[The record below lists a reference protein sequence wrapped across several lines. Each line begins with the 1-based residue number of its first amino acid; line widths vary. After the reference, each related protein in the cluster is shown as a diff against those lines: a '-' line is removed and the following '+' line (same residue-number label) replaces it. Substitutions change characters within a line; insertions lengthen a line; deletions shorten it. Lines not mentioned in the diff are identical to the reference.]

1 MSSLSITGDPVKTGR
16 LFLLDEAVIYFCP
29 ACFREIGNG
38 SKICPYCGTDIVHWE
53 NETTYVD
60 KLIFGLRHPVS
71 EVRMAAILALGLG
84 GWEEGA
90 IPLAKCA
97 LRWPMDRVLADVVL
111 ESLEKI
117 DPTPQRV
124 SALHLLLSHPSRAI
138 RKRIEKLLG
147 Q

>member
-1 MSSLSITGDPVKTGR
+1 MLA
-16 LFLLDEAVIYFCP
+16 EAVIYFCP
-29 ACFREIGNG
+29 VCFREIGNG

-53 NETTYVD
+53 KKTTYVD

-84 GWEEGA
+84 RWVEGA

-97 LRWPMDRVLADVVL
+97 LRWPMDRVQTDAILK
-111 ESLEKI
+111 SLERI

-124 SALHLLLSHPSRAI
+124 SALHLLLSHPSRTI
-138 RKRIEKLLG
+138 RKRVEELLG
-147 Q
+147 R